1 MKSRFIITSILMIIL
16 FTLSACGKKAK
27 APLEK
32 KDERPVVIV
41 EELVLRDLDE
51 YVSVSGKLEGITD
64 ITMSSE
70 ASGRILQLYKKLGD
84 SVAKGER
91 IGLVENE
98 ALKLRLEQ
106 AEAAL
111 VSAQSS
117 FDNAQKNLNYAET
130 AWQRKLISQAEYNSA
145 MAAFK
150 GAKAGLDGAR
160 AGVESASQAVRGS
173 YLSAP
178 EAGVISNLMVAAG
191 QYIAPGTP
199 VASITN
205 ASRLI
210 LKTGVGETQIGKI
223 KKGQP
228 VELSY
233 PGLTESFKGTV
244 RGFGIRPVLNGNT
257 YPVEIETSGGGK
269 LLPGMV
275 VSARILSTRYKDLL
289 YTPITNV
296 VSEFGKNYI
305 YIVDAASRAQK
316 MEITLGRVI
325 GENVEVLSGLQAGD
339 RIVTSGADNLESGDA
354 VQIRS

>member
-1 MKSRFIITSILMIIL
+1 MKSRYIIASILMIVL
-16 FTLSACGKKAK
+16 LALSACGRK
-27 APLEK
+27 APVTDEK

-41 EELVLRDLDE
+41 EELILRDLDE
-51 YVSVSGKLEGITD
+51 YVQVSGKLEGITD
-64 ITMSSE
+64 LTMSSE

-84 SVAKGER
+84 PVAKGER

-98 ALKLRLEQ
+98 ELKLRFDQ
-106 AEAAL
+106 AEAGL

-117 FDNAQKNLNYAET
+117 YENAEKNLKYAET
-130 AWQRKLISQAEYNSA
+130 AWERKLISQAEYNSA

-150 GAKAGLDGAR
+150 GAKAGLDGAK
-160 AGVESASQAVRGS
+160 AGVESASVALRGS

-178 EAGVISNLMVAAG
+178 EAGVISNLLVSAG

-223 KKGQP
+223 KKGQS

-233 PGLTESFKGTV
+233 PGTPDSFKGTV
-244 RGFGIRPVLNGNT
+244 RGFGIRPAMNSSA
-257 YPVEIETSGGGK
+257 YPIEIETSGGGK

-275 VSARILSTRYKDLL
+275 VTARILSTRYKDLL

-296 VSEFGKNYI
+296 VNEFGKNYLF
-305 YIVDAASRAQK
+305 IVDAAGKAQK
-316 MEITLGRVI
+316 LEVTLGRVI
-325 GENVEVLSGLQAGD
+325 GENVELLSGVQAGD
-339 RIVTSGADNLESGDA
+339 RIVTSGADNIEAGAA
-354 VQIRS
+354 VQIRG